1 VISGENAFVE
11 FAYAELAVPF
21 LAVLVVTF
29 GFLVVLLAILAEV
42 FLTKVC

>member
-1 VISGENAFVE
+1 VE

-21 LAVLVVTF
+21 LAVLAVTF